1 MTASECAA
9 ASIAHSCTLCSQL
22 VVDLDQKTQ
31 RHVLGQLGE
40 LQRRPGADRCEL
52 LRQYVGNSKAG
63 PETNVEFRV
72 SRYRGRR
79 DDLRAAVMRQ
89 GWDGDNDDD
98 TDVQTFRVY
107 AAGGDAASSALPA
120 RPPGLDVGSER
131 AFKVARRYLRKCS
144 SSHLGCS
151 FSGNAPL
158 PTRVIDVSGDV
169 PRLLEPRAAG
179 LKLAKYVALSYCWG
193 GPQPVETTKATLHR
207 HLNALPM
214 ERLPQTIKDAIAVT
228 RGLKVKYLWV
238 DALCIIQDSLEDK
251 AIEISRMTDI
261 YNLSH
266 VTISASTAATC
277 QDGFLQQRKLE
288 KQPIKLRAK
297 FSHVRKGN
305 VLLMVDSQGDEPIHK
320 RGWTMQEHLLAPRL
334 LSFGSLCLE
343 YRCLSGRRRD
353 GGTPLPWNQQQTGMP
368 ITEGGVAS
376 VLYTSK
382 YGGMANLRSQKSFRR
397 NTFLYRTGLMSLAL
411 KFTGEAQE
419 DKSRVVAQ
427 WANIVEAYTGRGLGF
442 LDDRLN
448 AISGIARKFCR
459 PELGEYLAG
468 LISFELPSQLVW
480 SRAASQTSLPRPKAY
495 RAPSW
500 SWAAIDGQ
508 VSFNNV
514 WWEAA
519 NVTAMLLD
527 VQVTPASNVEKYTNY
542 TSGSMKISGAA
553 TTLRL
558 ELDPGTEELSVPRSH
573 QGLSLTLDTQEF
585 QGISTL
591 DVTLLQILRDS
602 QLLRGLVLED
612 KSNGI
617 TFRRIG
623 YYELPEYGDEFATL
637 REEGWVVREFCMV

>member
-1 MTASECAA
+1 
-9 ASIAHSCTLCSQL
+9 
-22 VVDLDQKTQ
+22 
-31 RHVLGQLGE
+31 
-40 LQRRPGADRCEL
+40 
-52 LRQYVGNSKAG
+52 
-63 PETNVEFRV
+63 
-72 SRYRGRR
+72 
-79 DDLRAAVMRQ
+79 
-89 GWDGDNDDD
+89 
-98 TDVQTFRVY
+98 
-107 AAGGDAASSALPA
+107 
-120 RPPGLDVGSER
+120 
-131 AFKVARRYLRKCS
+131 
-144 SSHLGCS
+144 
-151 FSGNAPL
+151 
-158 PTRVIDVSGDV
+158 
-169 PRLLEPRAAG
+169 
-179 LKLAKYVALSYCWG
+179 YVALSYCWG

-368 ITEGGVAS
+368 ITEGG
-376 VLYTSK
+376 
-382 YGGMANLRSQKSFRR
+382 
-397 NTFLYRTGLMSLAL
+397 
-411 KFTGEAQE
+411 AQE

-508 VSFNNV
+508 VSF
-514 WWEAA
+514 
-519 NVTAMLLD
+519 
-527 VQVTPASNVEKYTNY
+527 
-542 TSGSMKISGAA
+542 
-553 TTLRL
+553 
-558 ELDPGTEELSVPRSH
+558 
-573 QGLSLTLDTQEF
+573 
-585 QGISTL
+585 
-591 DVTLLQILRDS
+591 
-602 QLLRGLVLED
+602 
-612 KSNGI
+612 
-617 TFRRIG
+617 
-623 YYELPEYGDEFATL
+623 
-637 REEGWVVREFCMV
+637 